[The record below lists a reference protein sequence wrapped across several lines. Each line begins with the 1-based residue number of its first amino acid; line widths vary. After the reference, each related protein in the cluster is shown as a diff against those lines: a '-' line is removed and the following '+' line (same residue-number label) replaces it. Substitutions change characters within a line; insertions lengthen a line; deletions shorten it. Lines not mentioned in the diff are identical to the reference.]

1 MFFCKINLIPTQSHQ
16 VAESLWFRKKFIV
29 NKKVFWSLAISPVV
43 ILPAFVIAS
52 CSDNFITGEPK
63 SEAARLQ
70 FLDFKRRVYEE
81 RFNHKTAEAFEEAIK
96 NQNRYNEQKKF
107 GLESVAVRLENGFF
121 IIDFRIKL
129 FSGSLEEFNAFS
141 NSNEPAKD
149 SDPREIVQ
157 NTFRIDTNA
166 TNINTP

>member
-52 CSDNFITGEPK
+52 CSDNSITSEPK
-63 SEAARLQ
+63 SEAARFH
-70 FLDFKRRVYEE
+70 FLNFKKEIYDQK
-81 RFNHKTAEAFEEAIK
+81 FSHTTAESFQQAIQSK
-96 NQNRYNEQKKF
+96 YTYDKKTNL
-107 GLESVAVRLENGFF
+107 GLENLNVKLEKGVF

-129 FSGSLEEFNAFS
+129 FYGTLEELNGFLDS
-141 NSNEPAKD
+141 EQPAKD
-149 SDPREIVQ
+149 SDPRERVQ

-166 TNINTP
+166 TDGNTP